1 MTTLVTGGN
10 GWMPSHVVRR
20 LARRGERVV
29 SYDLMAPDDLPRDF
43 LDPTVDNV
51 IFESGDVADLER
63 LRAVAT
69 AHSISS
75 LIHAAV
81 ITPRIDRERR
91 EPVRIVEV
99 NLVGTVNALEVARGL
114 PDLRRFVYVS
124 SCTVWGDVPGATVLD
139 EETPTNA
146 MSLYGVTKLA
156 SERITLRYADLFG
169 MDVVALRPGS
179 VYGPMERVTPGYVGA
194 TQPRE
199 MLRLHFR
206 GDPILVN
213 SLEGPYLD
221 WTYVEDVAEGIERAW
236 AASAPLPHR
245 LYSLTSG
252 RLFSIGDLLAAVS
265 RYLPGFQYR
274 EVPAVEA
281 NYLVSGESPGPV
293 PSNARMAAD
302 FGWVPSTPFDDG
314 MEQYLAWIGKHGPQ

>member
-20 LARRGERVV
+20 LARRGECVV
-29 SYDLMAPDDLPRDF
+29 SYDLMAPDDLLRDF
-43 LDPTVDNV
+43 LGPAVDNV
-51 IFESGDVADLER
+51 IFESGDVADLEG

-124 SCTVWGDVPGATVLD
+124 SCAVWGDVPGATVLD

-146 MSLYGVTKLA
+146 TSLYGVTKLA
-156 SERITLRYADLFG
+156 SERIALRYTDLFG
-169 MDVVALRPGS
+169 MDVVALQPGN

-194 TQPRE
+194 TQLRE
-199 MLRLHFR
+199 MLRIHFT
-206 GDPILVN
+206 GQPVLVN

-221 WTYVEDVAEGIERAW
+221 WTYVDDIAEGIERAW
-236 AASAPLPHR
+236 AAPEPLPHR
-245 LYSLTSG
+245 VYSLTSG
-252 RLFSIGDLLAAVS
+252 RLFSIGDLLAAFA
-265 RYLPGFQYR
+265 RHLPGFAYQQ
-274 EVPAVEA
+274 VPPEEA
-281 NYLVSGESPGPV
+281 NYLVSGEPAGLV
-293 PSNARMAAD
+293 PSNARMQAD
-302 FGWVPSTPFDDG
+302 FGWAPPTPFDEG
-314 MEQYLAWIGKHGPQ
+314 MHKYLTWISEHGPQ